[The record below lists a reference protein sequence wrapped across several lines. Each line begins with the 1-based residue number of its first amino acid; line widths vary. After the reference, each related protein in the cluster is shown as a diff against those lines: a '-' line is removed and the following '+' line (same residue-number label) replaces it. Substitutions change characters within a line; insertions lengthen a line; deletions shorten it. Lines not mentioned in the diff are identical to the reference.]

1 MKTNLFPTGES
12 WEIIGSKPLNDI
24 FGIVKCKV
32 TIPIAKDLYAPI
44 LMTKDNRG
52 HTIAP
57 TGS

>member
-1 MKTNLFPTGES
+1 MKTNLYPTGES

-32 TIPIAKDLYAPI
+32 TAPKYLYAPI